1 MADAC
6 CGPEEIDQGHTES
19 PDPVRVTP
27 VWRIRELQAAAV
39 AGLLLLAGLIAPAD
53 TRVETVLFAVA
64 ALVGGATFVPGAVR
78 GLVKGRLG
86 VGLLM
91 TIAAVGAILLGEVA
105 EAATLAF
112 LFSIAEGLEGYAL
125 ARTRNSLRALL
136 DLVPP
141 TATVLRSGAAEI
153 VPAGD
158 LRVGDLLLV
167 RPGDKVATDGVVRG
181 GRSSIDTS
189 VVTGESVPVEVG
201 PGAEVFAGTVN
212 GTGAVEVEVTATT
225 ADNSLARLVHVVQ
238 EAQERKGASQRLAE
252 RIARPLVPGVLILA
266 GLVAL
271 VGGLVDDSAVWI
283 PRALVVL
290 VAAAP
295 CAFALSVPI
304 AVVAAVGAAS
314 KGGVL
319 IKGGA
324 AVEQLGSVRVAAV
337 DKTGTLTRN
346 EPSVIE
352 IVPAG
357 PVSADEVLAVAAA
370 LEARSEHPL
379 AAAITSAAADVPGLD
394 GRDVEAV
401 PGQGLT
407 GIVAGRPARL
417 GKPGFVAVGDLTADV
432 VRLQDAGATVVLV
445 EHDGS
450 VLGAVAVRDEIRPE
464 AAEAVALLRRQG
476 VSVVMLTGDN
486 ARTAAAI
493 AAQAGVTEV
502 RAELSPQDK
511 ARIVTELQSRGPV
524 AMVGDGINDAPAL
537 ATADAGIAM
546 GAMGSDVAIEAAD
559 VALMGEDLR
568 LLPDAIAHA
577 RHARTIFT
585 QNLVLSGLIIVVL
598 IPLAGLGLLG
608 LAAVVATHELAEVLV
623 ILNGIRAGRRRLLP
637 SRPAIGLARPA
648 AVRGQDQLKPML
660 STSPSPDPRGVMP
673 RGPGQTLTLTAPTSA
688 SPATAQEG
696 GSPGCA
702 CEPGCSCCA
711 DDKHTSSEDR
721 PDVGVRLQQAPRT
734 TARGC
739 GGSEEPEIDVHHQTQ
754 CVVGQAAG
762 GPHSDLR
769 AVSCGASGKCGN
781 DREDR

>member
-1 MADAC
+1 M
-6 CGPEEIDQGHTES
+6 
-19 PDPVRVTP
+19 TP
-27 VWRIRELQAAAV
+27 VWRIRELQAAAS
-39 AGLLLLAGLIAPAD
+39 AGVLLLAGLLAPAD
-53 TRVETVLFAVA
+53 NVVAMVLFAA
-64 ALVGGATFVPGAVR
+64 AVVVGGATFVPGAVR

-91 TIAAVGAILLGEVA
+91 TIAAVGAILLGAVA
-105 EAATLAF
+105 EAAALAF

-125 ARTRNSLRALL
+125 TRTRNSLRALL

-141 TATVLRSGAAEI
+141 TATVLRSGAPVTI
-153 VPAGD
+153 PAAD
-158 LRVGDLLLV
+158 LQVGDLLLV
-167 RPGDKVATDGVVRG
+167 RPGDKIATDGVIRS
-181 GRSSIDTS
+181 GRSAIDTS

-212 GTGAVEVEVTATT
+212 GTGAVEVDVTATA

-238 EAQERKGASQRLAE
+238 DAQERKGSSQRLAE
-252 RIARPLVPGVLILA
+252 RFARPLVPGVLVLA
-266 GLVAL
+266 ALVA
-271 VGGLVDDSAVWI
+271 VIGSLVDDPAVWI

-324 AVEQLGSVRVAAV
+324 AVEQLGAVKVVAV

-346 EPSVIE
+346 EPSLIE

-357 PVSADEVLAVAAA
+357 AADPAQVLSVAAA

-379 AAAITSAAADVPGLD
+379 AAAITAAAAELPGLD
-394 GRDVEAV
+394 GYEVEAV

-407 GIVAGRPARL
+407 GLVAGRPARL
-417 GKPGFVAVGDLTADV
+417 GKPGFVAVADLAADV
-432 VRLQDAGATVVLV
+432 ERLQDAGATVVLV
-445 EHDGS
+445 EYDGT

-464 AAEAVALLRRQG
+464 AAEAVTRLRRQG

-493 AAQAGVTEV
+493 AAQAGIEEV

-511 ARIVTELQSRGPV
+511 ALIVTELQARGPV

-568 LLPDAIAHA
+568 RLPDAIAHTRRA
-577 RHARTIFT
+577 RAIFT
-585 QNLVLSGLIIVVL
+585 QNLVLSGLIIVALV
-598 IPLAGLGLLG
+598 PLAGLGVLG

-623 ILNGIRAGRRRLLP
+623 IVNGIRAGSRRLLP
-637 SRPAIGLARPA
+637 TRPALRGSRRARPTPTP
-648 AVRGQDQLKPML
+648 V
-660 STSPSPDPRGVMP
+660 T
-673 RGPGQTLTLTAPTSA
+673 GPGSSSPVTLLTLTPRAGAPVPREASVLTLGFTHPSA
-688 SPATAQEG
+688 GATTD
-696 GSPGCA
+696 GCG
-702 CEPGCSCCA
+702 CPPGCSCCA
-711 DDKHTSSEDR
+711 
-721 PDVGVRLQQAPRT
+721 
-734 TARGC
+734 
-739 GGSEEPEIDVHHQTQ
+739 
-754 CVVGQAAG
+754 
-762 GPHSDLR
+762 
-769 AVSCGASGKCGN
+769 
-781 DREDR
+781 